1 MVTTELLNR
10 RPLSPAKSPSR
21 GGAADS
27 GDGPAPREGL
37 PGWRCINLDWTHD
50 PPPSHLEAGPRASRG
65 LHGRGS
71 THGPSSQGSTQG
83 RYCGSPPRSPVWVV
97 PVVEIRKQTS
107 SSTLH
112 GDEESAADEEQREMQ
127 AAATQVNPRSDK
139 SNQEG
144 SSNAE
149 VAAHTPSVNPSPSSS
164 PVNVAGALAQYVTTP
179 PAEPVWVVPILSTKP
194 PSCPPSASVEDQQP
208 CEDTCGV
215 SVQAGRPRVH
225 SCVVP
230 NECCAR
236 ALMNEHV
243 RRAQR
248 HLRALS
254 KLQRLVGGD
263 VVN

>member
-21 GGAADS
+21 GGADS

-50 PPPSHLEAGPRASRG
+50 PASCLEPGPRASSRG

-71 THGPSSQGSTQG
+71 THGPSSQGSMQG

-144 SSNAE
+144 SSKAE
-149 VAAHTPSVNPSPSSS
+149 VAPHTLSVNPSPSSS
-164 PVNVAGALAQYVTTP
+164 PVNVALAQYVTSP
-179 PAEPVWVVPILSTKP
+179 PSEPVWVVPILSTKP
-194 PSCPPSASVEDQQP
+194 LSRPLSPSVEDHQP
-208 CEDTCGV
+208 CDDACAV